1 MKNWFSQS
9 SQFLFPFILLITGCI
24 ASVWFPVAPLAGSIL
39 AGVWLLLLSVKP
51 RSNPEV
57 VELRALFEKVAQGQ
71 LDQRLPKTMKD
82 PELDLLRIRVNSA
95 LDQTENAFRE
105 ILGTIQASS
114 QGHYYRKLQVMGLNG
129 TYRSVLEEIQLV
141 LDEARAS
148 QEIVDRESLL
158 SRIFLRSERGMSSAL
173 TTTNVTLESV
183 NQQADHI
190 ADFSGGFSDTAQ
202 SMVEVATRMS
212 DALMEA
218 GQSAES
224 SFSALQNLTAAAAE
238 IQNRSSQIDD
248 LAGQTNLLALNAA
261 IEAAR
266 AGEAGRGFAVVA
278 DEVRN
283 LADQSRNT
291 AQEISTSIQTM
302 MDTLSSMSTQF
313 DTLRQS
319 VDDARDTSSVFGE
332 TLKKSAE
339 SAHVVNEQAN
349 DINQLTDVMGES
361 MTLLRSAQKAREDVN
376 SILNGKPIEIRKLS
390 DIEQRAIDMA
400 EQGRWAKDGSDR
412 EALIEIY
419 DQVFSDIERQLN
431 GLR

>member
-9 SQFLFPFILLITGCI
+9 SQFLFPFILLIAGCI
-24 ASVWFPVAPLAGSIL
+24 ASLWFPVAPLAGSIL
-39 AGVWLLLLSVKP
+39 AGIWLLLLSVKP
-51 RSNPEV
+51 RSNSEV
-57 VELRALFEKVAQGQ
+57 VELRELFEKVAQGQ

-82 PELDLLRIRVNSA
+82 PELNLLRIRVNSA

-105 ILGTIQASS
+105 ILGTVQASS

-129 TYRSVLEEIQLV
+129 TFRSVLVEIQLV

-202 SMVEVATRMS
+202 SMVDAATRMS

-313 DTLRQS
+313 GTLRKS

-390 DIEQRAIDMA
+390 DIEQRAIDLA

>member
-9 SQFLFPFILLITGCI
+9 SQFIFPFILLITGCI

-39 AGVWLLLLSVKP
+39 AGIWLLLLSVKP
-51 RSNPEV
+51 RSNSEV
-57 VELRALFEKVAQGQ
+57 VELRELFEKVAQGQ

-82 PELDLLRIRVNSA
+82 PELNLLRIRVNSA

-105 ILGTIQASS
+105 ILGTVQASS

-129 TYRSVLEEIQLV
+129 TFRSVLVEIQLV

-202 SMVEVATRMS
+202 SMVEAATRMS

-278 DEVRN
+278 DE
-283 LADQSRNT
+283 
-291 AQEISTSIQTM
+291 
-302 MDTLSSMSTQF
+302 
-313 DTLRQS
+313 
-319 VDDARDTSSVFGE
+319 
-332 TLKKSAE
+332 KKKNQNRLLNKE
-339 SAHVVNEQAN
+339 K
-349 DINQLTDVMGES
+349 INKE
-361 MTLLRSAQKAREDVN
+361 E
-376 SILNGKPIEIRKLS
+376 
-390 DIEQRAIDMA
+390 
-400 EQGRWAKDGSDR
+400 
-412 EALIEIY
+412 
-419 DQVFSDIERQLN
+419 
-431 GLR
+431 

>member
-9 SQFLFPFILLITGCI
+9 SQFLFPFILLIAGCI
-24 ASVWFPVAPLAGSIL
+24 ASLWFPVAPLAGSIL
-39 AGVWLLLLSVKP
+39 AGIWLLLLSVKP
-51 RSNPEV
+51 RSNSEV
-57 VELRALFEKVAQGQ
+57 VELRELFEKVAQGQ

-82 PELDLLRIRVNSA
+82 PELNLLRIRVNSA

-105 ILGTIQASS
+105 ILGTVQASS

-129 TYRSVLEEIQLV
+129 TFRSVLVEIQLV

-202 SMVEVATRMS
+202 SMVDAATRMS

-313 DTLRQS
+313 GTLRKS

-390 DIEQRAIDMA
+390 DIEQRAIDLA
-400 EQGRWAKDGSDR
+400 EQGRWSKDGSDR

-419 DQVFSDIERQLN
+419 DQVFSDIERQLD

>member
-9 SQFLFPFILLITGCI
+9 SQFIFPFILLITGCI

-39 AGVWLLLLSVKP
+39 AGIWLLLLSVKP
-51 RSNPEV
+51 RSNSEV
-57 VELRALFEKVAQGQ
+57 VELRELFEKVAQGQ

-82 PELDLLRIRVNSA
+82 PELNLLRIRVNSA

-105 ILGTIQASS
+105 ILGTVQASS

-129 TYRSVLEEIQLV
+129 TFRSVLVEIQLV

-202 SMVEVATRMS
+202 SMVEAATRMS

-313 DTLRQS
+313 GTLRKS

-390 DIEQRAIDMA
+390 DIEQRAIDLA
-400 EQGRWAKDGSDR
+400 EQGRWSKDGSDR

-419 DQVFSDIERQLN
+419 DQVFSDIERQLD